1 MLGRLGRS
9 LGGTSSRRGQAATAG
24 VRLDA
29 AQSKVAGLQ
38 QDLADVEAE
47 LDGDLQQIHDDWDA
61 KAAEIETV
69 SIPLERSDVS
79 VAQLVLLWL
88 PVG

>member
-1 MLGRLGRS
+1 M
-9 LGGTSSRRGQAATAG
+9 T
-24 VRLDA
+24 
-29 AQSKVAGLQ
+29 GLQ
-38 QDLADVEAE
+38 QDLADLEAE
-47 LDGDLQQIHDDWDA
+47 LDGDLQRIHDEWAA

-69 SIPLERSDVS
+69 PIPLERSDVS